1 MKWMVQTMMITG
13 NEGISFA
20 IIFSLGSFIVALIG
34 LVLNARKQQ
43 KEDVAYKEK
52 TLEAE
57 NQRQLKMTEN
67 FVKVN
72 LKLDT
77 FCDTMNQMVVKSDKT
92 NEELR
97 RISDRLIEDKLK
109 IDDHESR
116 LSALEHKVN

>member
-1 MKWMVQTMMITG
+1 MILTT
-13 NEGISFA
+13 NDTVSIALILSV
-20 IIFSLGSFIVALIG
+20 GSFVVALIG

-43 KEDVAYKEK
+43 KDDAAYKQK
-52 TLEAE
+52 SLEAE
-57 NQRQLKMTEN
+57 NERQLKLTEN

-72 LKLDT
+72 LRLDT

-109 IDDHESR
+109 IDDHDKRISD
-116 LSALEHKVN
+116 LELKVK